1 MKAKTFKSFLHEEDE
16 KPYEILMFSNKLD
29 DARDVTDGDANNILR
44 DLMEKSA
51 ERSGVKIHFV
61 DFNGLFVERK
71 DNKTFIHSYDFGD
84 GEKGLGHGLVLP
96 NAKGELKK
104 PKQKPIEI
112 NPDKTIIF
120 SRGLGTPGM
129 TNIQTWTDIIHE
141 FEYEG
146 YLGIPSIDNWYKC
159 CSKYL
164 TDILC
169 RQKGLRTPLTIPVS
183 YSDDAPRIMEEH
195 FDNKF
200 PVILKAS
207 TGSQTGVGV
216 LIMESMRSLNSTV
229 QML

>member
-84 GEKGLGHGLVLP
+84 GEIGLGHGLVLP

-146 YLGIPSIDNWYKC
+146 YLTIPTIDCLYKS

-164 TDILC
+164 TDIL
-169 RQKGLRTPLTIPVS
+169 
-183 YSDDAPRIMEEH
+183 
-195 FDNKF
+195 
-200 PVILKAS
+200 
-207 TGSQTGVGV
+207 
-216 LIMESMRSLNSTV
+216 
-229 QML
+229 